1 VKSIFYLVFLLL
13 SFSAQSE
20 CEKMSFSSVDTDYEG
35 VNYGLSDVIVTSK
48 GRTFFYDFPLEKC
61 KSNKVFIIN
70 GDKAVSYASYN
81 GFQYINYLD
90 RNGIVHAGWVK
101 SPRISKDSISTDKL
115 NVREGD
121 FFVDFNGTEIHI
133 DNSYSDI
140 AWLFDNLTEIDNGNK
155 HIDLFRTINGVDYKF
170 YQHDFDPIY
179 IESSNLNY
187 DKIKRDFDD
196 YRITRITLKSDIGFS
211 SRGIF
216 VGSKMLNVLKVY
228 GKPSAIQD
236 GDLIYYYDNKSIR
249 FIGSE
254 TVKQID
260 ISINPV

>member
-1 VKSIFYLVFLLL
+1 
-13 SFSAQSE
+13 
-20 CEKMSFSSVDTDYEG
+20 
-35 VNYGLSDVIVTSK
+35 
-48 GRTFFYDFPLEKC
+48 
-61 KSNKVFIIN
+61 
-70 GDKAVSYASYN
+70 
-81 GFQYINYLD
+81 
-90 RNGIVHAGWVK
+90 
-101 SPRISKDSISTDKL
+101 
-115 NVREGD
+115 
-121 FFVDFNGTEIHI
+121 
-133 DNSYSDI
+133 
-140 AWLFDNLTEIDNGNK
+140 LFDNLTEIDNGNK
-155 HIDLFRTINGVDYKF
+155 YIDLFRTINGVDYKF